1 MIAVAISGGKDSTA
15 TLLLAIEKFGKN
27 NVIGIF
33 TDTGFE
39 SSFTY
44 KYLDYLQK
52 LLNIKILK
60 IKSKK
65 WKNLPDLIKAKKR
78 FPSIIHRFCTVHLKQ
93 IPMAEFL
100 TNRKEIK
107 ELWLGIRTEESK
119 NRKEKYQNFS
129 SKDICYSDWLK
140 ISCRYVKKEIRKNL
154 THLYCKFP
162 ILNWTEKEVFSYLK
176 KKKIE
181 PNPLY
186 QKGFKRVGCF
196 PCILAKLRE
205 FELCWQDEEGRKNIL
220 LLAEIEKE
228 LNNKGYHT
236 RLKINYTAKKLIEKL
251 KLKEKQLNFFNL

>member
-15 TLLLAIEKFGKN
+15 TLLLAIEKYGED

-44 KYLDYLQK
+44 KYLNYLQK

-60 IKSKK
+60 IKSSK
-65 WKNLPDLIKAKKR
+65 WKNLLDLIRAKKR
-78 FPSIIHRFCTVHLKQ
+78 FPSAVCRFCTAHLKQ

-100 TNRKEIK
+100 IDKKEIK
-107 ELWLGIRTEESK
+107 ELWFGIRREESK
-119 NRKEKYQNFS
+119 NRKEKYGFKN
-129 SKDICYSDWLK
+129 IWNYSDWLK
-140 ISCRYVKKEIRKNL
+140 NNCRDIKKEIREKL
-154 THLYCKFP
+154 IHLYCRFP
-162 ILNWTEKEVFSYLK
+162 LLDWTEKEVFDYLK
-176 KKKIE
+176 KKKVE

-196 PCILAKLRE
+196 PCVLARLRE

-236 RLKINYTAKKLIEKL
+236 RLKDNYTAEKLIEKL
-251 KLKEKQLNFFNL
+251 KLKEKQLKFQFQS